1 MYIGTVGEWE
11 PDLKASVVLSS
22 HNVAVCVGR
31 WLGFRLDMMSACIV
45 FGAALF
51 AVLGRGSVTAGL
63 VGLSISYALQ
73 ATSELNWMVRVT
85 SDLECNVV
93 SVERVRE
100 YTETPAEVFIY
111 FLCIYLFIYLFIF
124 VIYLFI
130 FVIYLFIYL
139 FIIRVVMGHG
149 PHYYTY
155 KLVSSLVVCLILLL
169 VII

>member
-11 PDLKASVVLSS
+11 PDLKASWVLSS

-111 FLCIYLFIYLFIF
+111 FLCIYLFIYFC
-124 VIYLFI
+124 YLFI
-130 FVIYLFIYL
+130 YFCYLFIYL

-169 VII
+169 VSI